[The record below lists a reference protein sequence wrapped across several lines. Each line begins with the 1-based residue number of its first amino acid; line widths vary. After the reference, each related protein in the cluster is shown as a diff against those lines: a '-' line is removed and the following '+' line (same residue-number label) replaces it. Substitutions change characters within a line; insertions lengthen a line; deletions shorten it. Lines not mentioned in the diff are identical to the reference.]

1 MSGNHDFLSGLG
13 LHRDLRRQRCV
24 LCHGAHEPG
33 RISPV
38 SSPRVACK
46 SAFLVLSS
54 SAREKRGGRGGHADR
69 HLIPGPHQ
77 SSAPTADLLFRTR
90 IVHPF
95 ANPVNPKPQT
105 LQHPCGADEYVT
117 MEENAG
123 ADYSTC
129 ALTLSSIQGNA
140 NYNLTTHAVP
150 CPTDVCVAKCNATGE
165 ATGFQCYN
173 TSVTM
178 DATQDAA
185 NNRGLAMGC
194 PGSHGMNNTMFMAGK
209 AHGDC
214 EAGHVHYAHEETTAS
229 AAGAA
234 VARAAALVGSI
245 ALGLVLA

>member
-1 MSGNHDFLSGLG
+1 MAAPRLRHFHPRPHACMQHPHVSTMSSTRSHTFRVLFVTLVLAFLA
-13 LHRDLRRQRCV
+13 
-24 LCHGAHEPG
+24 GAHAMTDMDTHEEESTWACTATCGESAAYSATVRTNPDAF
-33 RISPV
+33 PQF
-38 SSPRVACK
+38 PRHAWPAK

-129 ALTLSSIQGNA
+129 ALTWARPSSQAAPRRTRSRAGGRRA
-140 NYNLTTHAVP
+140 S
-150 CPTDVCVAKCNATGE
+150 DGATPR
-165 ATGFQCYN
+165 A
-173 TSVTM
+173 
-178 DATQDAA
+178 
-185 NNRGLAMGC
+185 RR
-194 PGSHGMNNTMFMAGK
+194 PGSSATTPRSRWTRRK
-209 AHGDC
+209 TPRTT
-214 EAGHVHYAHEETTAS
+214 EASLWDAPGATA
-229 AAGAA
+229 
-234 VARAAALVGSI
+234 
-245 ALGLVLA
+245 